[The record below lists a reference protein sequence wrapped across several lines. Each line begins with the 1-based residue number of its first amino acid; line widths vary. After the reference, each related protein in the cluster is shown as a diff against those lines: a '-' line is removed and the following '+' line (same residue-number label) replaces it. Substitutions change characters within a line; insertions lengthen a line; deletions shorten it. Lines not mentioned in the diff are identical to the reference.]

1 MLEYMLEK
9 EVISRYAKSH
19 PLLKNTRIKRVF
31 DEWWDEIWI
40 EIDALGDTDK
50 GSELFEE
57 GMENTTGLLATV
69 VNLGMAKAIIIT
81 QNGELYSPPIG
92 VSGE

>member
-9 EVISRYAKSH
+9 EVIARYAKAH

-31 DEWWDEIWI
+31 DEFWDEIWI

-57 GMENTTGLLATV
+57 AMKKPQLTLAAEK
-69 VNLGMAKAIIIT
+69 LSMAKAIIIA
-81 QNGELYSPPIG
+81 QHGELYSPPIG